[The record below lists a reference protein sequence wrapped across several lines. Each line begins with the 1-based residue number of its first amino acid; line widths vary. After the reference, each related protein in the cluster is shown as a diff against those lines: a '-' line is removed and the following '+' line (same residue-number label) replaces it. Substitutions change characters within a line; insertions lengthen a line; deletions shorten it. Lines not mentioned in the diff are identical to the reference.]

1 MAEEFINAES
11 SIADT
16 SAIADAFQGVTIDG
30 FSADVDFDVVEED
43 VIVIVDELPSAD
55 SSTIYVKA
63 VSKDDLIAVIEPF
76 GLVRLDDTSNK
87 HIRSTEDIGV
97 DDIGKL
103 TDVDG
108 YHINVRKVNDNAD
121 AVIVALEA
129 ADMIID
135 PPATPHRKFA

>member
-16 SAIADAFQGVTIDG
+16 SAIADV
-30 FSADVDFDVVEED
+30 SAGAVADAVEEEI
-43 VIVIVDELPSAD
+43 VIIVDELPSAD

-76 GLVRLDDTSNK
+76 GLVRFDDTSNK
-87 HIRSTEDIGV
+87 QIRSTEDIGV

-103 TDVDG
+103 TGVDG

-121 AVIVALEA
+121 AVIIALENA
-129 ADMIID
+129 SMIID
-135 PPATPHRKFA
+135 PPATPKIRFA